1 MSAAPKYGVPAAKI
15 NLSLVVGPLRA
26 DGYHE
31 VATVLQRIDLR
42 DRIELETGPQ
52 LEVTGFSGDTLVALA
67 LTRLAEAVGVEP
79 RWRVTLEKAIPVA
92 SGLGGGSADAAAA
105 LVLANR
111 TLPSPL
117 DAATLGAVA
126 VSVGSDVPFFL
137 EPGPKLAEGRGERLI
152 PLALPRGY
160 RIVVALA
167 DGAVKA
173 STGEVYGRFDEL
185 GGGIGFE
192 ARRERLRR
200 GLHACARPADLAGL
214 PGNDLAVAAGGGGE
228 LPERLRAAGAFRADV
243 CGAGPSVYALF
254 ADGRDAERA
263 AAGLPPGTRAWVVAP
278 IR

>member
-1 MSAAPKYGVPAAKI
+1 MSAAAQYGLPAAKI

-31 VATVLQRIDLR
+31 VATVLQRIDLH

-67 LTRLAEAVGVEP
+67 LTRLAEAAGVEP
-79 RWRVTLEKAIPVA
+79 HWRVTLEKAIPVA
-92 SGLGGGSADAAAA
+92 SGLGGGSADAATA

-117 DAATLGAVA
+117 DAASLGAVA

-137 EPGPKLAEGRGERLI
+137 EPGPKLAEGRGERLT

-173 STGEVYGRFDEL
+173 STGEIYGRFDEL
-185 GGGIGFE
+185 GGGAGFDE
-192 ARRERLRR
+192 RREQLRA
-200 GLHACARPADLAGL
+200 GLRACARASNLARL
-214 PGNDLAVAAGGGGE
+214 PGNDLAAAAGGGGGLVE
-228 LPERLRAAGAFRADV
+228 LLLGAGAFRADV
-243 CGAGPSVYALF
+243 SGAGPCVYGLF
-254 ADGRDAERA
+254 VDGRDAERA
-263 AAGLPPGTRAWVVAP
+263 AAGLPPGTRTWVVAP
-278 IR
+278 IL